1 MNPPAFH
8 NGGGFCLG
16 FLFGTNRGLRP
27 DPGPGVMLLKII
39 LRQLLHKLRETALV
53 QIPLQWS
60 NLRRNI

>member
-27 DPGPGVMLLKII
+27 DPGPGVMLLNDFLAEIAKSGVA
-39 LRQLLHKLRETALV
+39 K
-53 QIPLQWS
+53 
-60 NLRRNI
+60 

>member
-27 DPGPGVMLLKII
+27 DPGPGVMLLNDFLAVIAKSGVA
-39 LRQLLHKLRETALV
+39 K
-53 QIPLQWS
+53 
-60 NLRRNI
+60 